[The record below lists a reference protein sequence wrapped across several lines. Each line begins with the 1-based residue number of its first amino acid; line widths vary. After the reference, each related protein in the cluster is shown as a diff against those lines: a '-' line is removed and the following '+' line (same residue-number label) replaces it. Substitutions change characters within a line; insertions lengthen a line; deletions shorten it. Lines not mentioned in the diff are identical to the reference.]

1 MGTTSKKE
9 ALELLRQTAPTFDKD
24 RLKAYI
30 SYYWDFGKDDDT
42 NVKYFKDLF
51 GL

>member
-1 MGTTSKKE
+1 MKTSKQD
-9 ALELLRQTAPTFDKD
+9 ALELLIQAAPTFDKG

-30 SYYWDFGKDDDT
+30 DYYWDFGKDDDT

-51 GL
+51 GV